1 MTDLLLDDQG
11 FEVSSGAD
19 NAAEAARIQ
28 LLSPRLA
35 NQIAAGE
42 VVERPAS
49 VIKELLEN
57 SLDSGAR
64 RIDVDVEQAGIK
76 LLRVRDDGGGIS
88 ADDLPLALARHAT
101 SKIRELEDL
110 ERVMSLGFRGE
121 ALASISSVARL
132 TLTSRTRDADQAWQ
146 VETEG
151 RDMASRVQP
160 AAHPVGTSV
169 EVRDLFFNT
178 PARRKFL
185 KAEKT
190 EFDHLQEVIKRMA
203 LARFDV
209 AFHLRHNGKTILSLH
224 EARDDVARARRVSAV
239 CGPGFLEQALPIEV
253 ERNGLKLWG
262 WVGLPTFSRSQ
273 ADLQYFFVNG
283 RAVRDKLVAHAV
295 RQAYRDVLFNGRHP
309 TFVLFFEVDPA
320 VVDVNVHPTKHEVR
334 FRDGRMVHD
343 FLYGTLHR
351 ALGDVRPE
359 DQLAGTTSVT
369 ALVRPSGPE
378 AGEFGPQGEM
388 RLANNVLE
396 TPQGPAWNPPAGASS
411 SGSGAGYQ
419 YQYTPRPASVV
430 PAEEA
435 RAAYSTF
442 FAPLPG
448 TPANPEPGTR
458 VDLPESQGDIPPLGY
473 ALAQLK
479 GIYILAENAHGLV
492 LVDMHAAHE
501 RIMYERLKIAMASEG
516 LSGQPL
522 LVPESIAV
530 SQREADCAEEHMAT
544 FQQLGFELQ
553 RLGPESLAIRQI
565 PALLKQAEANRLVHD
580 VLADL
585 MEYGTSDRVQA
596 HMNELLGTM
605 ACHGAVRANRR
616 LAIPEMNGLLR
627 DMENTERSG
636 QCNHGRP
643 TWTQLGL
650 DDLDKLF
657 LRGR

>member
-1 MTDLLLDDQG
+1 
-11 FEVSSGAD
+11 
-19 NAAEAARIQ
+19 
-28 LLSPRLA
+28 
-35 NQIAAGE
+35 
-42 VVERPAS
+42 
-49 VIKELLEN
+49 
-57 SLDSGAR
+57 
-64 RIDVDVEQAGIK
+64 
-76 LLRVRDDGGGIS
+76 
-88 ADDLPLALARHAT
+88 
-101 SKIRELEDL
+101 
-110 ERVMSLGFRGE
+110 
-121 ALASISSVARL
+121 
-132 TLTSRTRDADQAWQ
+132 LTSRTRDADQAWQ

-151 RDMASRVQP
+151 RDMAPRVQP

-209 AFHLRHNGKTILSLH
+209 AFHLRHNGKTVLSLH
-224 EARDDVARARRVSAV
+224 EAHDDTARARRVSAI
-239 CGPGFLEQALPIEV
+239 CGPGFLEQALPIEI
-253 ERNGLKLWG
+253 ERNGLHLWG

-320 VVDVNVHPTKHEVR
+320 AVDVNVHPTKHEVR

-343 FLYGTLHR
+343 FLYGTLYR

-359 DQLAGTTSVT
+359 NQLGGSVPVV
-369 ALVRPSGPE
+369 AEARPSGPE

-396 TPQGPAWNPPAGASS
+396 QPQGEPFARPAAGGGA
-411 SGSGAGYQ
+411 GSGYQ
-419 YQYTPRPASVV
+419 YQYTPRPTAGV
-430 PAEEA
+430 PVAEA
-435 RAAYSTF
+435 QSAYREF
-442 FAPLPG
+442 FAPLPS
-448 TPANPEPGTR
+448 AASAS
-458 VDLPESQGDIPPLGY
+458 LPESPGDIPPLGY

-501 RIMYERLKIAMASEG
+501 RIMYERLKIAMANEG

-530 SQREADCAEEHMAT
+530 SQREADCAEEHLAT
-544 FQQLGFELQ
+544 FQRLGFELQ
-553 RLGPESLAIRQI
+553 RLGPETLAIRQI
-565 PALLKQAEANRLVHD
+565 PALLKQAEANRLVSD

-605 ACHGAVRANRR
+605 ACHGAIRANRR

-643 TWTQLGL
+643 TWTQMGL
-650 DDLDKLF
+650 NDLDKLF
-657 LRGR
+657 LRGQ

>member
-1 MTDLLLDDQG
+1 MSNT
-11 FEVSSGAD
+11 S
-19 NAAEAARIQ
+19 RIE

-57 SLDSGAR
+57 SIDSGAK
-64 RIDVDVEQAGIK
+64 RIDVDVEQGGVK
-76 LLRVRDDGGGIS
+76 LLRVRDDGSGIS
-88 ADDLPLALARHAT
+88 SDDLPLALARHAT
-101 SKIRELEDL
+101 SKIRDLEDL

-151 RDMASRVQP
+151 RDMAPRVQP

-190 EFDHLQEVIKRMA
+190 EFDHLQEVIKRLA

-224 EARDDVARARRVSAV
+224 EAHDDAARARRVSAI
-239 CGPGFLEQALPIEV
+239 CGGGFLEQALPIEI
-253 ERNGLKLWG
+253 ERNGLRLWG

-309 TFVLFFEVDPA
+309 TFVLFFEVDPS

-351 ALGDVRPE
+351 ALGDVRPD
-359 DQLAGTTSVT
+359 DQLSAPIVT
-369 ALVRPSGPE
+369 AIVRPTGPE

-388 RLANNVLE
+388 SLAANLLQS
-396 TPQGPAWNPPAGASS
+396 PQAQPSYTAPGSGA
-411 SGSGAGYQ
+411 GAGYQ
-419 YQYTPRPASVV
+419 YQYTPRPQSAV
-430 PAEEA
+430 PVAEA
-435 RAAYSTF
+435 QAAYREF

-448 TPANPEPGTR
+448 AESSA
-458 VDLPESQGDIPPLGY
+458 VALPEGQGDVPPLGY

-522 LVPESIAV
+522 LVPESLAV
-530 SQREADCAEEHMAT
+530 SQREADCAEEHVSV
-544 FQQLGFELQ
+544 FQKLGFELQ
-553 RLGPESLAIRQI
+553 RLGPETLAIRQI
-565 PALLKQAEANRLVHD
+565 PALLKQAEANRLVAD

-585 MEYGTSDRVQA
+585 MEYGTSDRIQA
-596 HMNELLGTM
+596 HINELLGTM
-605 ACHGAVRANRR
+605 ACHGAIRANRR
-616 LAIPEMNGLLR
+616 LALPEMNGLLR

-643 TWTQLGL
+643 TWTQMGL

>member
-1 MTDLLLDDQG
+1 M
-11 FEVSSGAD
+11 SGS
-19 NAAEAARIQ
+19 ARIE

-64 RIDVDVEQAGIK
+64 RIDVEVEQGGVK
-76 LLRVRDDGGGIS
+76 LLRVRDDGSGIA

-101 SKIRELEDL
+101 SKIRDLEDL

-132 TLTSRTRDADQAWQ
+132 TLTSRTRDAEQAWQ

-151 RDMASRVQP
+151 RDMAPRVQP

-185 KAEKT
+185 KTEKT
-190 EFDHLQEVIKRMA
+190 EFDHLQEVIRRLA

-209 AFHLRHNGKTILSLH
+209 AFHLRHNGKSILSLH
-224 EARDDVARARRVSAV
+224 EAHDDTARARRVAAI
-239 CGPGFLEQALPIEV
+239 CGPGFLEQALPIEI
-253 ERNGLKLWG
+253 ERNGLHLWG

-309 TFVLFFEVDPA
+309 TFVLFFEVDPTG
-320 VVDVNVHPTKHEVR
+320 VDVNVHPTKHEVR

-351 ALGDVRPE
+351 ALADVRPE
-359 DQLAGTTSVT
+359 DQLAAPAATSEII
-369 ALVRPSGPE
+369 RPSGLQ

-388 RLANNVLE
+388 RLAANVLE
-396 TPQGPAWNPPAGASS
+396 QPVAEPAARSFGAGN
-411 SGSGAGYQ
+411 GSNTGGGGGYQ
-419 YQYTPRPASVV
+419 YQYTPRPAQALPAAEAQSVYREFFS
-430 PAEEA
+430 PLNSEA
-435 RAAYSTF
+435 
-442 FAPLPG
+442 APV
-448 TPANPEPGTR
+448 A
-458 VDLPESQGDIPPLGY
+458 LPESQGDIPPLGY

-479 GIYILAENAHGLV
+479 GIYILAENAVGLV

-501 RIMYERLKIAMASEG
+501 RIMYERLKVAMASEG

-522 LVPESIAV
+522 LVPESLAL
-530 SQREADCAEEHMAT
+530 SQREADCAEEHAEW
-544 FQQLGFELQ
+544 FQRLGFELQ

-565 PALLKQAEANRLVHD
+565 PALLKQAEANRLVQD

-585 MEYGTSDRVQA
+585 MEYGTSDRIQA
-596 HMNELLGTM
+596 HLNELLGTM

-616 LAIPEMNGLLR
+616 LAVAEMNGLLR

>member
-1 MTDLLLDDQG
+1 M
-11 FEVSSGAD
+11 SGGS
-19 NAAEAARIQ
+19 RIQ

-49 VIKELLEN
+49 VAKELLEN

-64 RIDVDVEQAGIK
+64 RIDVDVEQGGVK
-76 LLRVRDDGGGIS
+76 LLKVRDDGSGIS

-110 ERVMSLGFRGE
+110 EGVLSLGFRGE

-132 TLTSRTRDADQAWQ
+132 TLTSRTANASEAWQ

-151 RDMASRVQP
+151 RDMTPRVQP

-190 EFDHLQEVIKRMA
+190 EFDHLQEVIRRLA

-209 AFHLRHNGKTILSLH
+209 GFHLRHNGKSILSLH
-224 EARDDVARARRVSAV
+224 EAHDEAARARRVGAI
-239 CGPGFLEQALPIEV
+239 CGPGFMEQALPIDV
-253 ERNGLKLWG
+253 ERNGLRLWG

-309 TFVLFFEVDPA
+309 TFVLFLELEPNG
-320 VVDVNVHPTKHEVR
+320 VDVNVHPTKHEVR
-334 FRDGRMVHD
+334 FREGRSVHD

-351 ALGDVRPE
+351 ALADVRPE
-359 DQLAGTTSVT
+359 DQLAAPAAVPE
-369 ALVRPSGPE
+369 LIRPTGQQ

-388 RLANNVLE
+388 RLASPVLE
-396 TPQGPAWNPPAGASS
+396 RPQAPQHAISNG
-411 SGSGAGYQ
+411 GSGAGYQ
-419 YQYTPRPASVV
+419 YQYTPRPSQ
-430 PAEEA
+430 
-435 RAAYSTF
+435 
-442 FAPLPG
+442 PLPAAEAQAVYREFYKPLEG
-448 TPANPEPGTR
+448 GAAPVTT
-458 VDLPESQGDIPPLGY
+458 LPESQGDIPPLGY

-479 GIYILAENAHGLV
+479 GIYILAENAVGLV

-501 RIMYERLKIAMASEG
+501 RIMYERLKVAMASEG

-522 LVPESIAV
+522 LVPETLAL
-530 SQREADCAEEHMAT
+530 SQREADCAEEHAQW
-544 FQQLGFELQ
+544 FQRLGFELQ
-553 RLGPESLAIRQI
+553 RLGPETLAIRQI
-565 PALLKQAEANRLVHD
+565 PALLKQAEANRLVQD

-585 MEYGTSDRVQA
+585 MEYGTSDRIQA
-596 HMNELLGTM
+596 HLNELLGTM

-616 LAIPEMNGLLR
+616 LAIPEMNALLR

-643 TWTQLGL
+643 TWTQMGL